1 MDNKFSIEVNNFGPI
16 SEVEFKLNKLTV
28 FIGPNNTGK
37 SYSASLV
44 HLFCKELSE
53 ILSESYNYSDSSK
66 FGSVEA
72 ENESFEEFRKITLEI
87 NKLIDD
93 AKDLFGINYEE
104 IIDGKSVSISQE
116 LLQVILQVIS
126 KTITK
131 RFERRLNEEFKRI
144 FSCKP
149 EELIKFG
156 TKRLQISI
164 KSNILLI
171 KIRLKKKKIFIEEFS
186 LKPPNLKIFKNKS
199 RLECEI
205 LTDDG
210 EVINYSRDMD
220 IFKFILRN
228 EKLDPSFEIMVILFI
243 EICNLFEGMRTYIK
257 SQLNIVDNYKSF
269 YIPGTR
275 SGLIQSHKAV
285 ASAFLRLS
293 SKALIEPLNI
303 PTLPGLISD
312 FLVNIVEISKK
323 EELFPN
329 LIKVLEDEILK
340 GRIELI
346 SDKTGVGNEI
356 FYITP
361 EGSISLGRVSSM
373 ITELAPIILYFKY
386 IIKNRCFLVIE
397 EPEAHLHPDAQIKF
411 AKFIIRLIRDGF
423 RLLIT
428 THSDHL
434 IYQLNNF
441 IKLSTKKEKI
451 KLIYDE
457 MDYIHPNE
465 LNVYLFKKDEKI
477 NGVVSKKLEI
487 NEFGIVEDHFAQITD
502 ELYGESAEIDRIK

>member
-1 MDNKFSIEVNNFGPI
+1 MDHEFSFEVKNFGPI

-37 SYSASLV
+37 SYSASLA
-44 HLFCKELSE
+44 HLFCKEFSE
-53 ILSESYNYSDSSK
+53 ILSESFNFLGSSK
-66 FGSVEA
+66 FVSIEA
-72 ENESFEEFRKITLEI
+72 ENESLEDFKKITIEL
-87 NKLIDD
+87 NRLSDKM
-93 AKDLFGINYEE
+93 KDIFGINFDE
-104 IIDGKSVSISQE
+104 IIDGKHVSISQE
-116 LLQVILQVIS
+116 ILQVILQVIQE
-126 KTITK
+126 TITK
-131 RFERRLNEEFKRI
+131 KFERRLNEEINRI

-149 EELIKFG
+149 DELTKFG
-156 TKRLQISI
+156 AKRLQISI
-164 KSNILLI
+164 KSNILLL
-171 KIRLKKKKIFIEEFS
+171 KISLKKKKIFIEEFS
-186 LKPPNLKIFKNKS
+186 IKPPNLKIFKNED

-210 EVINYSRDMD
+210 EVINYSRSMD
-220 IFKFILRN
+220 IFKFIMRN
-228 EKLDPSFEIMVILFI
+228 ETLDPSFEIMVILF
-243 EICNLFEGMRTYIK
+243 EGMKSYIK
-257 SQLNIVDNYKSF
+257 SQLNIVDNNKNF
-269 YIPGTR
+269 FIPGTR

-329 LIKVLEDEILK
+329 LIKILEDEILK
-340 GRIELI
+340 GKIELI
-346 SDKTGVGNEI
+346 SDKNGAGNEI

-361 EGSISLGRVSSM
+361 EGSISLGRVSSL

-441 IKLSTKKEKI
+441 IKLSSKKEKI
-451 KLIYDE
+451 KLNYDE

-465 LNVYLFKKDEKI
+465 LNVYLFKKDEKTK
-477 NGVVSKKLEI
+477 GVVSKKLEI

-502 ELYGESAEIDRIK
+502 ELYGESAEIDRLK

>member
-1 MDNKFSIEVNNFGPI
+1 MDNEFSIEVKNFGPI
-16 SEVEFKLNKLTV
+16 SEVEFKLNKLTI

-53 ILSESYNYSDSSK
+53 ILSESYDFSDSFK
-66 FGSVEA
+66 FGSTEA
-72 ENESFEEFRKITLEI
+72 ENESLKDFRKIYLELSRLSD
-87 NKLIDD
+87 K
-93 AKDLFGINYEE
+93 AKDLFGINYDE
-104 IIDGKSVSISQE
+104 IIDGKSVSISQK
-116 LLQVILQVIS
+116 LLQVTLQVILE
-126 KTITK
+126 TITK
-131 RFERRLNEEFKRI
+131 KFERRLNEEFKRI

-171 KIRLKKKKIFIEEFS
+171 KIKLKKKKIFIEEFS
-186 LKPPNLKIFKNKS
+186 LKPPNLKIFKNEN

-210 EVINYSRDMD
+210 EVINISRDMD

-228 EKLDPSFEIMVILFI
+228 EKLDPSFEIMVILF
-243 EICNLFEGMRTYIK
+243 EGMKSYIK

-293 SKALIEPLNI
+293 SKALIEPLDI

-329 LIKVLEDEILK
+329 LIKILEDEILK

-386 IIKNRCFLVIE
+386 IIRNRCFLVIE

-441 IKLSTKKEKI
+441 IKLSIKKEKI
-451 KLIYDE
+451 KLNYNE
-457 MDYIHPNE
+457 LDYIHPSE
-465 LNVYLFKKDEKI
+465 LNVYLFKKDEI
-477 NGVVSKKLEI
+477 TNGVVSKKLEI

>member
-1 MDNKFSIEVNNFGPI
+1 MDNKFSIEIRNFGPI
-16 SEVEFKLNKLTV
+16 SEAELKLNKLTV

-37 SYSASLV
+37 SYSASLI
-44 HLFCKELSE
+44 HLFCKEFSE
-53 ILSESYNYSDSSK
+53 ILSRSYKVTESTKFAHKEGHNDFFKDYSKIMKDIT
-66 FGSVEA
+66 ELL
-72 ENESFEEFRKITLEI
+72 EES
-87 NKLIDD
+87 
-93 AKDLFGINYEE
+93 KDLLGINFDE
-104 IIDGKSVSISQE
+104 IIDSKSGSISQKIIQSVMQNIQKSLIKE
-116 LLQVILQVIS
+116 
-126 KTITK
+126 
-131 RFERRLNEEFKRI
+131 FERSLNEEINRI

-164 KSNILLI
+164 KSSNLLI

-186 LKPPNLKIFKNKS
+186 LKPPIFKISKNENK
-199 RLECEI
+199 LKCEI
-205 LTDDG
+205 LTEDG
-210 EVINYSRDMD
+210 EVINYRSD
-220 IFKFILRN
+220 IYNFLLRELN
-228 EKLDPSFEIMVILFI
+228 LDPSFGILLI
-243 EICNLFEGMRTYIK
+243 LFEGMRSYIK

-275 SGLIQSHKAV
+275 SGLMQSHKAV

-323 EELFPN
+323 EELFTN
-329 LIKVLEDEILK
+329 LIRILEDEILK

-386 IIKNRCFLVIE
+386 IIKNRCFLIIE
-397 EPEAHLHPDAQIKF
+397 EPEAHLHPDAQLKF

-441 IKLSTKKEKI
+441 IKLSTKKERI
-451 KLIYDE
+451 KLNYDE
-457 MDYIHPNE
+457 LDYIHPNE
-465 LNVYLFKKDEKI
+465 INVYLFKKDEEIK
-477 NGVVSKKLEI
+477 GVVSKKLEI

-502 ELYGESAEIDRIK
+502 ELYGKTAEIDRIK

>member
-1 MDNKFSIEVNNFGPI
+1 MDHEFSFKVKNFGPI

-37 SYSASLV
+37 SYSASLI
-44 HLFCKELSE
+44 HLFCKEFSE
-53 ILSESYNYSDSSK
+53 ILSESYNLLTSSIS
-66 FGSVEA
+66 GSIET
-72 ENESFEEFRKITLEI
+72 ENEYLIDFRKITLE
-87 NKLIDD
+87 LTRLHDE
-93 AKDLFGINYEE
+93 AKDLFGINFDE
-104 IIDGKSVSISQE
+104 IIDGKSVLISQE
-116 LLQVILQVIS
+116 ILQVILQVMQ
-126 KTITK
+126 KMITK
-131 RFERRLNEEFKRI
+131 KLERRLNEEINRI

-164 KSNILLI
+164 KSNILSI
-171 KIRLKKKKIFIEEFS
+171 KISLKKKKIFIEEFS
-186 LKPPNLKIFKNKS
+186 IKPPNLKIFKNEN

-210 EVINYSRDMD
+210 EVINYSRDMG

-228 EKLDPSFEIMVILFI
+228 EKIDPSFEIMLIV
-243 EICNLFEGMRTYIK
+243 FEGMRSYIK

-329 LIKVLEDEILK
+329 LIKILEDEILK

-411 AKFIIRLIRDGF
+411 AKFIVRLIRDGF

-451 KLIYDE
+451 KLNYDE

-465 LNVYLFKKDEKI
+465 LNVYLFKKDEKTK
-477 NGVVSKKLEI
+477 GVVSKKLEI

-502 ELYGESAEIDRIK
+502 ELYGESAEIDRLK